1 MSMSRQYRPRVSDT
15 ELLQGIIDTIY
26 EKGSAIASELSGL
39 CGDQK
44 RITRM
49 LRDLRNK
56 GILCAEYRK
65 RPSGRMA
72 LTYFFPP
79 RGELLALT
87 NKLQRELLRERE
99 GEIDIEEG
107 SVREIFENMR
117 RCFEVMYEGDDEK
130 E

>member
-1 MSMSRQYRPRVSDT
+1 MSMTKQYRPRVSDT

-26 EKGSAIASELSGL
+26 ENGSAIASELSGL

-49 LRDLRNK
+49 LRDLMDR

-79 RGELLALT
+79 KGELLALT
-87 NKLQRELLRERE
+87 NRLQSELLRERK
-99 GEIDIEEG
+99 GEIDIEDG
-107 SVREIFENMR
+107 SIREIIENMR
-117 RCFEVMYEGDDEK
+117 KFFDVMYEDDGK
-130 E
+130 EV